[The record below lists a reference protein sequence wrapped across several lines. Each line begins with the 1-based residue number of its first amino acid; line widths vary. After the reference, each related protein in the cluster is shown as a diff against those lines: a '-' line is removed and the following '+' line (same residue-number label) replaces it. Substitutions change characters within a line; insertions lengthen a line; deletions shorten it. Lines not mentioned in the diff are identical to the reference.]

1 LGTHLCDVGNAIGM
15 RRFER
20 FNTREGKSNMSVDSK
35 IEIQAVAESQHSP
48 SPSPFAKVVGFFEEI
63 TNLTK
68 FTARFFV
75 EVVKPP
81 YEFREFL
88 KQCFVIGYKSLPIV
102 ILTGLIMGL
111 VLTIQ
116 SRPTLAEFG
125 AVSWLPAMVAVS
137 IVREIGPVIT
147 ALIFAG
153 KVGSS
158 IGAELASMKVTEQID
173 AMEVSG
179 INPFKY
185 IVVTRVMATTI
196 MLPLL
201 VVLSC
206 SISIY
211 GAFLGVNLQGNV
223 SFMLFWSQVFDSLV
237 FMDLIPTLIKTVFF
251 GFAIGLIGCYKGYTS
266 NRGTEGVGIA
276 ANSAVVTASISV
288 FILDMIAVQT
298 TSLLI

>member
-1 LGTHLCDVGNAIGM
+1 MPT
-15 RRFER
+15 E
-20 FNTREGKSNMSVDSK
+20 SK
-35 IEIQAVAESQHSP
+35 IEVIPTTEKVAK
-48 SPSPFAKVVGFFEEI
+48 SPFANGIATLTAFFLTI
-63 TNLTK
+63 TQLTW
-68 FTARFFV
+68 FLITFFV

-81 YEFREFL
+81 YEFKEFV

-102 ILTGLIMGL
+102 ALTGFIMGI

-116 SRPTLAEFG
+116 ARPTLAEFG
-125 AVSWLPAMVAVS
+125 AVSWLPAMVAIS

-201 VVLSC
+201 VVISC
-206 SISIY
+206 SISLY
-211 GAFLGVNLQGNV
+211 GAFVGVNLLGEVTLQ
-223 SFMLFWSQVFDSLV
+223 LFFAQVFDAIAFS
-237 FMDLIPTLIKTVFF
+237 DLLPAITKTIFF
-251 GFAIGLIGCYKGYTS
+251 GFAIGLIGCYKGYTCS
-266 NRGTEGVGIA
+266 KG
-276 ANSAVVTASISV
+276 
-288 FILDMIAVQT
+288 
-298 TSLLI
+298 